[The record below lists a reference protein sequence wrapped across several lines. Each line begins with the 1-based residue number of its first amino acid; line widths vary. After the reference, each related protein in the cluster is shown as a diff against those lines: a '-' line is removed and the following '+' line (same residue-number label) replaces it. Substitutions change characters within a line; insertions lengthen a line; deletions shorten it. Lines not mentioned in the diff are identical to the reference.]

1 MILTHV
7 HTQVNETLNAMT
19 RLKNLVK
26 SVDDSIKQLRTDGSE
41 FQRKFLNIVEL
52 AKSPFVQML
61 MANFNVDPKILD
73 AVFDGLLHDK
83 QVSDIIE
90 TIGNIFECF
99 SVDRF
104 VGVDTEIELEDMAMQ
119 LNEKKLFYGGVFFK
133 NNGYEKNKEF
143 AYKLRMEVDNSPVTL
158 ENRNRFWFPG
168 PNANF
173 ELEMRY
179 HRGFIQL
186 QHMFDQAIIKS
197 VTDVE
202 NKIREEEWLRTT
214 TTTTI
219 APTTLE
225 TEEPIKVTEPIV
237 IRLDNSRNE
246 TQEIADIQDATSL
259 NETTE
264 ITTEQ
269 ITNEPSEASQASQ
282 ILEVSEATEPPTDSP
297 IIAEETAAFLATQLP
312 TAITTVLRKKR
323 QTDLFETILNGPA
336 DEEDEVKFP
345 GYIVFG
351 KSQTYTKQFPYP
363 KYRKDN
369 FLKGLYLAQCIQ
381 LTFFFALIV
390 QVTNTVRNRI
400 WLKESGNSTVRAHCC
415 LKMKFI

>member
-1 MILTHV
+1 
-7 HTQVNETLNAMT
+7 MT

-26 SVDDSIKQLRTDGSE
+26 SVDASIKQLRTDGSE

-52 AKSPFVQML
+52 AKSPFVQMM
-61 MANFNVDPKILD
+61 MANFNVDPKVLD

-104 VGVDTEIELEDMAMQ
+104 VGVDTEIELEDIAMQ
-119 LNEKKLFYGGVFFK
+119 LNEKKMFYGGVFFK
-133 NNGYEKNKEF
+133 NNGYEKNKEY
-143 AYKLRMEVDNSPVTL
+143 AYKLRMEVDNTPITL

-179 HRGFIQL
+179 HRGFIQI
-186 QHMFDQAIIKS
+186 QHMFDQAIIKT

-202 NKIREEEWLRTT
+202 NKIREAEWLRTT
-214 TTTTI
+214 TTTTL

-225 TEEPIKVTEPIV
+225 TEAPTKVTEPIV

-246 TQEIADIQDATSL
+246 TQENENVPEITEGLS
-259 NETTE
+259 ETTE
-264 ITTEQ
+264 IATEP
-269 ITNEPSEASQASQ
+269 ITNVPSEASEALEASTAFEASEQ
-282 ILEVSEATEPPTDSP
+282 PEATDNS
-297 IIAEETAAFLATQLP
+297 IITEEAAAFLATQLP
-312 TAITTVLRKKR
+312 ASITTVVRRKR
-323 QTDLFETILNGPA
+323 QADLFETILNGPSE
-336 DEEDEVKFP
+336 EEDEVKFP
-345 GYIVFG
+345 GNIIFG
-351 KSQTYTKQFPYP
+351 KTQTFTKQFPYP
-363 KYRKDN
+363 KYHKDN
-369 FLKGLYLAQCIQ
+369 FLTGIYLAQCIQ

-400 WLKESGNSTVRAHCC
+400 WLKESGNSTVRILGYCQ
-415 LKMKFI
+415 LKFIYI

>member
-1 MILTHV
+1 M
-7 HTQVNETLNAMT
+7 NETLLAMT

-26 SVDDSIKQLRTDGSE
+26 SVDDSIKRLRTDGSE

-104 VGVDTEIELEDMAMQ
+104 VGVDTEVELEQTAKK
-119 LNEKKLFYGGVFFK
+119 LNEKKLFYAGAYFK
-133 NNGYEKNKEF
+133 NNGYEKDKEI
-143 AYKLRMEVDNSPVTL
+143 AYKIRMETDNTPITL

-179 HRGFIQL
+179 HRGFIQI
-186 QHMFDQAIIKS
+186 QHMFDQAIIKT
-197 VTDVE
+197 VTDAE

-214 TTTTI
+214 TTA

-225 TEEPIKVTEPIV
+225 TEAPAAVTEPII
-237 IRLDNSRNE
+237 IRLDISKNE
-246 TQEIADIQDATSL
+246 TQETEAVPAATSL

-264 ITTEQ
+264 IGTEPTTNVPPEASEATTEQ
-269 ITNEPSEASQASQ
+269 AIAIDLANISNNTEEA
-282 ILEVSEATEPPTDSP
+282 I
-297 IIAEETAAFLATQLP
+297 AFLATQLP
-312 TAITTVLRKKR
+312 TSIVTVARKKR
-323 QTDLFETILNGPA
+323 QADFFETILNGPA
-336 DEEDEVKFP
+336 EEDDDEKFP
-345 GYIVFG
+345 GNIVFG
-351 KSQTYTKQFPYP
+351 KMDAYTKQFPYP

-369 FLKGLYLAQCIQ
+369 FMTGLYLGQMIQ

-390 QVTNTVRNRI
+390 QITSMVRNRI
-400 WLKESGNSTVRAHCC
+400 WLKESGNSTVSGSCN
-415 LKMKFI
+415 